1 MLRRTGPS
9 CVDLHQSLRIPWL
22 TMSLR
27 EREKEEA
34 GWVRV
39 RVESRRLSMV
49 IWMVE
54 EEEEEEEE
62 VWVVSVLTS
71 WPVSR

>member
-1 MLRRTGPS
+1 
-9 CVDLHQSLRIPWL
+9 
-22 TMSLR
+22 
-27 EREKEEA
+27 
-34 GWVRV
+34 
-39 RVESRRLSMV
+39 MV